1 MGRLL
6 TRGSRWVEKWLARG
20 LRAHS
25 WLETHINFSSA
36 GNILEELRRRTKATE
51 GKVSLGWG
59 WWQRAQELSGDRTA
73 AALPAAYT
81 HSVTE
86 HLRAQGWSCTSAE
99 VPSMACVA
107 SELSWRTA
115 VMRTALG
122 KVALVCCRNTLRVGK
137 KRLVPGI
144 CWDAWTG
151 DGASGLARS
160 SLLAFYRPRRKWT
173 TLSG

>member
-6 TRGSRWVEKWLARG
+6 TRGSRWVEKWLAEG

-25 WLETHINFSSA
+25 WLETHINSSSA
-36 GNILEELRRRTKATE
+36 GNINKELHRRTKAIE

-59 WWQRAQELSGDRTA
+59 WWLRAQ
-73 AALPAAYT
+73 ALRWGQDSCC
-81 HSVTE
+81 SVTE

-99 VPSMACVA
+99 VSSMACVA

-122 KVALVCCRNTLRVGK
+122 KVALVCCGNTLRVGK
-137 KRLVPGI
+137 KRLVPGT

-151 DGASGLARS
+151 DGVVGLLRS
-160 SLLAFYRPRRKWT
+160 SLLAFHRPRRK
-173 TLSG
+173 